1 METVEQVG
9 GEVTASQSIFDSE
22 YLTPQSLA
30 KNLDVSV
37 RTLDRWHVQRIGP
50 PRTTIGRTVLYRK
63 ESVTSWLRSREKHE
77 PRSRRSE

>member
-9 GEVTASQSIFDSE
+9 REVTTSQSIFDSE

-50 PRTTIGRTVLYRK
+50 PRTTIGRTVLYRR
-63 ESVTSWLRSREKHE
+63 ESVTAWLRAREKHE
-77 PRSRRSE
+77 PRARR

>member
-9 GEVTASQSIFDSE
+9 REVTTSQSIFDSE

-50 PRTTIGRTVLYRK
+50 PRTTIGRTVLYRR
-63 ESVTSWLRSREKHE
+63 ESVAAWLRSREKRE
-77 PRSRRSE
+77 PRARQ